1 TWPEPGPEA
10 IAALDRVL
18 TAIPAGGLVLLD
30 GLIAGAPPGISE
42 RHAGRLLIVILVHAI
57 LSDLGRPDG
66 VGEGGDAGGL
76 ARAEFERGE
85 AAALAGARAII
96 TTSSWAKNEL
106 VDRFAL
112 AARSVHVVRP
122 GVDAPVEPAPA
133 EPALQ

>member
-1 TWPEPGPEA
+1 RPRVDGHPGRRARPPRRA
-10 IAALDRVL
+10 DR
-18 TAIPAGGLVLLD
+18 
-30 GLIAGAPPGISE
+30 GAPPGISE

-122 GVDAPVEPAPA
+122 GVDAPVEHAPA
-133 EPALQ
+133 EPALHDTGGNLLVVASVT